1 MSVNDDIFDD
11 VGQKIAHAVRLVQQV
26 AEAKRWRDQRIL
38 ASEQEAAR
46 SEQYRMQTA
55 VSTARPYLSEG
66 LRDRWWKE
74 AELEDAVHMLGVAER
89 FAEADPMAEAVQT
102 RARREIKERWDIDIT
117 EPDWRDALA
126 APDEEI
132 ADADKMTLVDGEK
145 PDPPEALREQIALRQ
160 ADLDSEEVISSLEA
174 NTSLPGQTREKLIA
188 RLREASAS
196 QAGRNAQGQADEG
209 LARAQADRD
218 AAVAR
223 QDEAD
228 TRVADGDPT
237 AQSEAETA
245 RTARSRAEDTLTAAR
260 ARAGRA
266 RTGDPEA
273 DAGIEA
279 REVSFPVPASQ
290 ALQSKTKK
298 AKNRTSRATT
308 RQHVKKTGKAR

>member
-1 MSVNDDIFDD
+1 
-11 VGQKIAHAVRLVQQV
+11 
-26 AEAKRWRDQRIL
+26 
-38 ASEQEAAR
+38 
-46 SEQYRMQTA
+46 
-55 VSTARPYLSEG
+55 
-66 LRDRWWKE
+66 
-74 AELEDAVHMLGVAER
+74 
-89 FAEADPMAEAVQT
+89 
-102 RARREIKERWDIDIT
+102 
-117 EPDWRDALA
+117 
-126 APDEEI
+126 
-132 ADADKMTLVDGEK
+132 MTLVDGEK
-145 PDPPEALREQIALRQ
+145 PDPPDELREQIALRQ

-196 QAGRNAQGQADEG
+196 QADPDAQGQADEV

-260 ARAGRA
+260 ARAARA
-266 RTGDPEA
+266 QTGDPEA

-279 REVSFPVPASQ
+279 REVSFPAPAGR
-290 ALQSKTKK
+290 ARARKTNKRGRSTT
-298 AKNRTSRATT
+298 KNRADDRHA
-308 RQHVKKTGKAR
+308 GKAR

>member
-1 MSVNDDIFDD
+1 MSVSEEIFDD
-11 VGQKIAHAVRLVQQV
+11 AGQKFANAVRLAQQV

-74 AELEDAVHMLGVAER
+74 AELEDAMHMLGVAER
-89 FAEADPMAEAVQT
+89 FSGVDPMADAVQT
-102 RARREIKERWDIDIT
+102 RARREITKRWNIDT
-117 EPDWRDALA
+117 DQPHWRQALTASDAELA
-126 APDEEI
+126 AAE
-132 ADADKMTLVDGEK
+132 KMTLVDGEK
-145 PDPPEALREQIALRQ
+145 PAPPQQIREAIADRR
-160 ADLDSEEVISSLEA
+160 AAINPKEVISSLQA
-174 NTSLPGQTREKLIA
+174 NTNLPEQIRDKLIA
-188 RLREASAS
+188 RLRETAPDRSATTD
-196 QAGRNAQGQADEG
+196 QIQADED
-209 LARAQADRD
+209 LARARADRD

-237 AQSEAETA
+237 AQPEAETA

-260 ARAGRA
+260 ARAARA
-266 RTGDPEA
+266 RTGDREA

-298 AKNRTSRATT
+298 TKNRANRATT
-308 RQHVKKTGKAR
+308 RQHVKKAGKAR

>member
-74 AELEDAVHMLGVAER
+74 AELEDAAHMLGVAER

-102 RARREIKERWDIDIT
+102 RARREIKERWDIDT
-117 EPDWRDALA
+117 TAADWRDSLA

-132 ADADKMTLVDGEK
+132 ADAEKMTLLDGESPAA
-145 PDPPEALREQIALRQ
+145 PDTLREDLAQSQ
-160 ADLDSEEVISSLEA
+160 AAAGNRDDIVASLQK
-174 NTSLPGQTREKLIA
+174 NTTLPAHVREKLIS
-188 RLREASAS
+188 RLHSDPAETHVDDA
-196 QAGRNAQGQADEG
+196 EEE
-209 LARAQADRD
+209 LTRAQTERA

-223 QDEAD
+223 EDEAD

-237 AQSEAETA
+237 AQSEAVTA

-260 ARAGRA
+260 ARAERA

-279 REVSFPVPASQ
+279 REVSFPAPAGR
-290 ALQSKTKK
+290 ARTGKTTKNKTHSARAKTYQTEKK
-298 AKNRTSRATT
+298 A
-308 RQHVKKTGKAR
+308 GKGR

>member
-74 AELEDAVHMLGVAER
+74 AELEDAAHMLGVAER

-102 RARREIKERWDIDIT
+102 RARREIKERWDIDT
-117 EPDWRDALA
+117 TAADWRDALA

-132 ADADKMTLVDGEK
+132 ADAEKMTLLDGESPAA
-145 PDPPEALREQIALRQ
+145 PDTLREDLAQSQ
-160 ADLDSEEVISSLEA
+160 AAAGNRDDIVASLQK
-174 NTSLPGQTREKLIA
+174 NTTLPAHVREKLIS
-188 RLREASAS
+188 RLHSDPAETHVDDA
-196 QAGRNAQGQADEG
+196 EEE
-209 LARAQADRD
+209 LTRAQTERA

-223 QDEAD
+223 EDEAD

-237 AQSEAETA
+237 AQSEAVTA

-279 REVSFPVPASQ
+279 REVSFPAPAGR
-290 ALQSKTKK
+290 ARTGKTTKNKTHSARAKTYQTEKK
-298 AKNRTSRATT
+298 A
-308 RQHVKKTGKAR
+308 GKGR

>member
-74 AELEDAVHMLGVAER
+74 AELEDAAHMLGVAER

-102 RARREIKERWDIDIT
+102 RARREIKERWDIDT
-117 EPDWRDALA
+117 TAADWRDALA

-132 ADADKMTLVDGEK
+132 ADAEKMTLLDGESPAA
-145 PDPPEALREQIALRQ
+145 PDTLREDLAQSQ
-160 ADLDSEEVISSLEA
+160 AAAGNRDDIVASLQK
-174 NTSLPGQTREKLIA
+174 NTTLPAHVREKLIS
-188 RLREASAS
+188 RLHSDPAETHVDDA
-196 QAGRNAQGQADEG
+196 EEE
-209 LARAQADRD
+209 LTRAQTERA

-223 QDEAD
+223 EDEAD

-237 AQSEAETA
+237 AQSEAVTA

-260 ARAGRA
+260 ARAERA

-279 REVSFPVPASQ
+279 REVSFPAPAGR
-290 ALQSKTKK
+290 ARTGKTTKNKTHSARAKTYQTEKK
-298 AKNRTSRATT
+298 A
-308 RQHVKKTGKAR
+308 GKGR

>member
-26 AEAKRWRDQRIL
+26 AEAKRWRDQRVL

-46 SEQYRMQTA
+46 SAQYRMQTA

-89 FAEADPMAEAVQT
+89 FAGADPMAEAVQT

-117 EPDWRDALA
+117 ERDWRDALA

-145 PDPPEALREQIALRQ
+145 PDPPDELREQIALRQ

-174 NTSLPGQTREKLIA
+174 NTSLPVQTREKLIA

-196 QAGRNAQGQADEG
+196 QAGRDAQGQADEV

-237 AQSEAETA
+237 AQSEAVTA
-245 RTARSRAEDTLTAAR
+245 RTARSRAEDTLAAAR
-260 ARAGRA
+260 ARAERA

-279 REVSFPVPASQ
+279 REVSFPAPAGR
-290 ALQSKTKK
+290 ARTGKTTKNKTHSARAKTYQTEKK
-298 AKNRTSRATT
+298 A
-308 RQHVKKTGKAR
+308 GKGR